1 MVGYIYKTT
10 NLINGKIYI
19 GQHRVN
25 NDVIDK
31 NYFGSGKLLL
41 EAIKKY
47 GKENFKCEIIEWCE
61 SEKSLSEK
69 EVYYIDYYKSKVTF
83 GNYNMSDG
91 GYVPRLC
98 GELNGNYGKHRPHT
112 EDERKH
118 LSEITKGHKPTFT
131 RKHTAEECLKMSAAG
146 KQREHNLLYKD
157 YKHVSDLSKGKK
169 FMTNGIDQKWI
180 MKDDISYY
188 LEAGW
193 TFGSC
198 RKRNRNPNTMPWNK
212 GIKRLEKSGTFNKI
226 AVNNGTIN
234 KFISKEDLNEYINK
248 GYSLGLKK
256 FND

>member
-1 MVGYIYKTT
+1 MKGCRYNRVQVSLAEQNPHLCIV
-10 NLINGKIYI
+10 NLIRIHKQTY
-19 GQHRVN
+19 
-25 NDVIDK
+25 
-31 NYFGSGKLLL
+31 KLLAL
-41 EAIKKY
+41 NMI
-47 GKENFKCEIIEWCE
+47 NQT
-61 SEKSLSEK
+61 LS
-69 EVYYIDYYKSKVTF
+69 
-83 GNYNMSDG
+83 N
-91 GYVPRLC
+91 
-98 GELNGNYGKHRPHT
+98 
-112 EDERKH
+112 
-118 LSEITKGHKPTFT
+118 SEIEDVEN
-131 RKHTAEECLKMSAAG
+131 TAFDSRIINMYYRNMPLTYK
-146 KQREHNLLYKD
+146 LLYKD
-157 YKHVSDLSKGKK
+157 YKHVRDLSKGKK

-198 RKRNRNPNTMPWNK
+198 RKRNRNPNTVPWNK